1 MHRSDGYSLLEAV
14 FVVALTVTVS
24 AAAIPQL
31 LTGLDDYR
39 TGGAARYVA
48 ATFQRMRVEAIS
60 RSTTVAL
67 QFAPAANGYTYT
79 GYVDGNGNGVLAH
92 DVLTGAD
99 PLLRPP
105 EQLSAQFS
113 GVDFGALPGLPP
125 IDAGSTA
132 PGADPIRLGRGNSI
146 SFTPLGTAT
155 SGSVYVLG
163 RGGAQYAVRV
173 FGETGRTR
181 VLKFDPR
188 LRSWRPL

>member
-1 MHRSDGYSLLEAV
+1 
-14 FVVALTVTVS
+14 
-24 AAAIPQL
+24 
-31 LTGLDDYR
+31 
-39 TGGAARYVA
+39 
-48 ATFQRMRVEAIS
+48 
-60 RSTTVAL
+60 
-67 QFAPAANGYTYT
+67 
-79 GYVDGNGNGVLAH
+79 
-92 DVLTGAD
+92 
-99 PLLRPP
+99 
-105 EQLSAQFS
+105 LSAQFS
-113 GVDFGALPGLPP
+113 GVDFSALPGLPP